1 MGRHKN
7 IDEETILRAEE
18 RFRDLQEGKLAI
30 QLRGIIAFRDNT
42 AAEVADVLM
51 VTPRSIF
58 RWVKEFKENDIEGLR
73 ERPKGHQQAKLTGE
87 QKQQIKKWVISR
99 KNSKGEIVYWT
110 LRKLNMELQKEFG
123 VTISEPGLWYN
134 LRNMGLVIK
143 KPRPIHY
150 KADKGKQEKF
160 KKN

>member
-42 AAEVADVLM
+42 AEEVADVLM

-58 RWVKEFKENDIEGLR
+58 RWVKEFKESDIEGLR
-73 ERPKGHQQAKLTGE
+73 ERPKGHHKAKLTGE
-87 QKQQIKKWVISR
+87 QKAQIKKWVISR

-150 KADKGKQEKF
+150 KADKRKQEKF

>member
-18 RFRDLQEGKLAI
+18 RFGELKEGKMAI

-42 AAEVADVLM
+42 AEEVAGILM

-58 RWVKEFKENDIEGLR
+58 RWVKNFKENDIEGLR
-73 ERPKGHQQAKLTGE
+73 ERPKGHHKAKLTGE
-87 QKQQIKKWVISR
+87 QKAQIKEWVTSR
-99 KNSKGEIVYWT
+99 KNSKGETICWT
-110 LRKLNMELQKEFG
+110 LRKLRMELQKEFG

-143 KPRPIHY
+143 KPRPLHH
-150 KADKGKQEKF
+150 KADKEEQGKF